1 LQKPLSLHVVALR
14 FTFYYHSIWIKRLE
28 RDFLTGDKEVTT
40 SARTN
45 RRAVV
50 ERKLMEYE
58 EMKRNQSPPYNP

>member
-1 LQKPLSLHVVALR
+1 
-14 FTFYYHSIWIKRLE
+14 
-28 RDFLTGDKEVTT
+28 LTGDKEVTT

-58 EMKRNQSPPYNP
+58 EMKRNQSWPYNPQWSQLKYRGFTAWLGQRSKCSM